1 MLALEK
7 HWMRCDPRLYL
18 SFAFGLM
25 LLASPA
31 NANSLE
37 HGEKAYKGGNYVSAL
52 AILKSFAED
61 GNAKAQYLLGKMSA
75 NGKGSNLDRAAAV
88 NWYRRAADQGN
99 ADAQFKL
106 GDMLLKRRRRGKE
119 PSRRLELV
127 SGCCFIVTV
136 GKERV

>member
-1 MLALEK
+1 
-7 HWMRCDPRLYL
+7 MRCDPRLYL

-106 GDMLLKRRRRGKE
+106 GDMLFKGEGVAKNQAEGLKWYQAAA
-119 PSRRLELV
+119 S
-127 SGCCFIVTV
+127 S
-136 GKERV
+136 